1 MKWHNSIEMFIP
13 GRQYRA
19 LFETMLSIPAPALA
33 TPTIHASNKLTNDIQ
48 GKAIV
53 NPGLKIMLACVL
65 MTSMY
70 HEV

>member
-1 MKWHNSIEMFIP
+1 MFIL
-13 GRQYRA
+13 GRQHRA
-19 LFETMLSIPAPALA
+19 LFETMVSMQAMPAFA

-53 NPGLKIMLACVL
+53 NPGLKINLASLL
-65 MTSMY
+65 MTNMY